1 MCVFMWLRGTD
12 TEEGRGRQAPQPTII
27 LGQLSLGG
35 LQCTSGLLAHTHISR
50 RYNAHLPK
58 KWNGYGAASGMGKE
72 SRVSKVALTTEESKL
87 QEEVG
92 ILLKQAADNLE
103 TIRQSAQLQ
112 VLQASLTAENKK
124 LLEEN
129 ALLNKR
135 ARDSEEEV
143 SRLRHSLAN
152 LATINQNAR
161 EST

>member
-1 MCVFMWLRGTD
+1 MYLWIAGTH
-12 TEEGRGRQAPQPTII
+12 T
-27 LGQLSLGG
+27 
-35 LQCTSGLLAHTHISR
+35 HTHILR

>member
-1 MCVFMWLRGTD
+1 
-12 TEEGRGRQAPQPTII
+12 
-27 LGQLSLGG
+27 
-35 LQCTSGLLAHTHISR
+35 
-50 RYNAHLPK
+50 
-58 KWNGYGAASGMGKE
+58 MGKE